1 MNFVVFWNDSYLASS
16 FIYYGISRTTNAI
29 SIIAWICKMYVQ
41 TARLQAGL
49 EGRNYNY
56 LTEHFRKHF
65 ETPVK
70 PKLAD
75 ANYVFIA
82 RKFTMR
88 LVTNKSFA
96 RCWYFDLQFSILH
109 GISRCRIST
118 AWKLRERNELR
129 ILDGGKEI
137 NFQKKN
143 TAIKKIVQ
151 FPSFAMIRL
160 IYASIETFSFRKNT
174 ILHEYSTSTRSSSS
188 SS

>member
-1 MNFVVFWNDSYLASS
+1 M
-16 FIYYGISRTTNAI
+16 
-29 SIIAWICKMYVQ
+29 
-41 TARLQAGL
+41 
-49 EGRNYNY
+49 
-56 LTEHFRKHF
+56 
-65 ETPVK
+65 K

-137 NFQKKN
+137 NFQKKKKKN

-174 ILHEYSTSTRSSSS
+174 WIFDIHKILFLLLVISIVHYRSPHLSNPSFRPHPNVSTHYIAHIFSQSS
-188 SS
+188 

>member
-1 MNFVVFWNDSYLASS
+1 M
-16 FIYYGISRTTNAI
+16 
-29 SIIAWICKMYVQ
+29 
-41 TARLQAGL
+41 
-49 EGRNYNY
+49 
-56 LTEHFRKHF
+56 
-65 ETPVK
+65 K

-137 NFQKKN
+137 NFQKKKKKYCN
-143 TAIKKIVQ
+143 QENRAISFIRDDSSNLRFYRNIFFSKKHNPTWIFDIHKILFLLLVISIVHYRSPHLSN
-151 FPSFAMIRL
+151 PSFRPHPNVSTHYIAHI
-160 IYASIETFSFRKNT
+160 FSQ
-174 ILHEYSTSTRSSSS
+174 SS
-188 SS
+188 

>member
-1 MNFVVFWNDSYLASS
+1 M
-16 FIYYGISRTTNAI
+16 
-29 SIIAWICKMYVQ
+29 
-41 TARLQAGL
+41 
-49 EGRNYNY
+49 
-56 LTEHFRKHF
+56 
-65 ETPVK
+65 K

-174 ILHEYSTSTRSSSS
+174 WIFDIHKILFLLLVISIVHYRSPHLSNPSFRPHPNVSTHYIAHIFSQSS
-188 SS
+188 